1 MLIGPGQPSFNG
13 LKCELR
19 EGKKVNILMHKV
31 LQEEDSMQLV
41 RKG

>member
-1 MLIGPGQPSFNG
+1 MLIGPGQPSFNA

-19 EGKKVNILMHKV
+19 EGKKVNILMHKD
-31 LQEEDSMQLV
+31 LQEEDSIQLV